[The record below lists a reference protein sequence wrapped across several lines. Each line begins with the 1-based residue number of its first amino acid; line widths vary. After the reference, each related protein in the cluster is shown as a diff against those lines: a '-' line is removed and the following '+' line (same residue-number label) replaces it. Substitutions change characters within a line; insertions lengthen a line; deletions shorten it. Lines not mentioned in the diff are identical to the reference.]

1 MSDILDKIFAEVCVD
16 DRIPDG
22 VFDMSNNVH
31 MEVLRETLMD
41 NYQVN
46 INDAKVIHNKMVE
59 GKYPERQAY
68 NKDGLLVTFP
78 TPQHKQKA
86 ISRGTHFEKDPTAG
100 TPNVFGGEQPQGQQ
114 GQPAAPGGA
123 PAAPAGGAA
132 PGGAPPSEEPSPS
145 PEGSQQNIFPTGQE
159 QPEQTPEEPVG
170 QGAPSSQLPAS
181 DTPQEPK
188 APAGSGGGAPSAL
201 PASDA
206 PTPSTVQQGGQTL
219 AVEPQ
224 GNAQDSATVPAPP
237 PDFSTP
243 KAPEQR
249 AAEAEVVKGIMN
261 TDDTS
266 TDTRYSLSEQWAR
279 VEEFCVEKGYRGAL
293 KVVQGM
299 KSIHSIMED
308 MSKRK

>member
-1 MSDILDKIFAEVCVD
+1 MSDYLDKIFAEVCVD
-16 DRIPDG
+16 DRITDG
-22 VFDMSNNVH
+22 VFDMSNNSH

-46 INDAKVIHNKMVE
+46 LNDAKVIHNKMVE

-100 TPNVFGGEQPQGQQ
+100 TPNVFGGGQQPQGQEQPQGQP
-114 GQPAAPGGA
+114 PAAAGGGGA
-123 PAAPAGGAA
+123 PSAT
-132 PGGAPPSEEPSPS
+132 PSATPSPS
-145 PEGSQQNIFPTGQE
+145 PEGDSQQNIFPTGQE
-159 QPEQTPEEPVG
+159 QPEKAPQG

-188 APAGSGGGAPSAL
+188 APSGGGGASAPSAL
-201 PASDA
+201 PASDVQ
-206 PTPSTVQQGGQTL
+206 PTPTTVQQGGQTL

-224 GNAQDSATVPAPP
+224 GNDKNSATVPAPP
-237 PDFSTP
+237 PNFSTP
-243 KAPEQR
+243 KSPEQR

-266 TDTRYSLSEQWAR
+266 VDTRYSLSEQWAR
-279 VEEFCVEKGYRGAL
+279 VEEFCAEKGYRGAL